1 MLCLTEQVGGDD
13 HRVGGLV
20 GDDQDLRR
28 AGDEVDADL
37 AEQPALGLD
46 DVRVARADE
55 EVHRVDRLRPERER
69 RERLDAAEDV
79 DLVGAGEVH
88 RGDGGVRD
96 PPVEGWRAGRNALD
110 AGDLRRDDAHVR
122 GGDHRVAAAGHVR
135 ADARHGNVPVAEPDA
150 GKRLHLEVGHRRPL
164 CLRERAHLLLA
175 ERDVVEHLG
184 GNALE
189 ARGDLV
195 GVEPEA
201 LRLPAVEAGRV
212 PPDGGVS
219 VRRDGRDDLVDDLR
233 DGTVVDRALMAR
245 MGVFRVCKGLFRG
258 SDYVCI
264 DRGWWSCQIVS
275 TPPAPPLTAGAIDG
289 AVCHAPTMAVTSKD
303 IARKLRISQSTVS
316 RALRG
321 DPRVA
326 PETMARVLEAA
337 RQMNYTPNLAARS
350 LITRRTGTVGV
361 VVNDITNPFY
371 PELLEIL
378 HNEFALAGYR
388 TVLFNERTDASA
400 GAAHRRPR
408 QRRGGGRG
416 HLRVGDARIAAPGT
430 AAAACRWSS

>member
-13 HRVGGLV
+13 HGVGRLV

-79 DLVGAGEVH
+79 DLVGAREVH
-88 RGDGGVRD
+88 RGDRGVRD
-96 PPVEGWRAGRNALD
+96 PAVERRRAGRDALD

-122 GGDHRVAAAGHVR
+122 GRDHRVAAAGHVR
-135 ADARHGNVPVAEPDA
+135 ADARDGNVPVAEPDA
-150 GKRLHLEVGHRRPL
+150 GKRLDLEVGHRRPL
-164 CLRERAHLLLA
+164 RLRERPHLLLA
-175 ERDVVEHLG
+175 ERDVVQHLV

-195 GVEPEA
+195 GSQPEA

-233 DGTVVDRALMAR
+233 DGAVVVRAVM
-245 MGVFRVCKGLFRG
+245 
-258 SDYVCI
+258 
-264 DRGWWSCQIVS
+264 
-275 TPPAPPLTAGAIDG
+275 
-289 AVCHAPTMAVTSKD
+289 
-303 IARKLRISQSTVS
+303 
-316 RALRG
+316 
-321 DPRVA
+321 
-326 PETMARVLEAA
+326 AA
-337 RQMNYTPNLAARS
+337 RGGLQRLQGVS
-350 LITRRTGTVGV
+350 FVGV
-361 VVNDITNPFY
+361 TTY
-371 PELLEIL
+371 
-378 HNEFALAGYR
+378 A
-388 TVLFNERTDASA
+388 
-400 GAAHRRPR
+400 
-408 QRRGGGRG
+408 
-416 HLRVGDARIAAPGT
+416 
-430 AAAACRWSS
+430 